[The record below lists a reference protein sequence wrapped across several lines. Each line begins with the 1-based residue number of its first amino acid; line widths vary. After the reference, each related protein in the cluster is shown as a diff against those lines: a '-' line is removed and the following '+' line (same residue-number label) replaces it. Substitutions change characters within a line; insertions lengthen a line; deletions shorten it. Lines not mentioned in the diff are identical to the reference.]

1 MSATRTRSS
10 LPQRCCF
17 FLLSLRWRAKRRQ
30 AAFRAG
36 PGMGSLAALWTVLVL
51 GLVTGLAGCAPGLN
65 GTADRWEALY
75 SRSLARIPGEKR
87 EEVSRDGDY
96 LLGIKRLRRLYCN
109 VGIGFHMQVLP
120 DGRIT
125 GVHNENRYSLLQ
137 ISPVERGVMTLLGVR
152 SGLFVAMNQR
162 GKLYGS
168 PHFNNECKF
177 REKLLANNYNAYES
191 AAYPRMFIGLSKNGK
206 TKRGSRVSP
215 AMTVTHFLPRI

>member
-1 MSATRTRSS
+1 MSATSTRSS
-10 LPQRCCF
+10 PPRRRCF
-17 FLLSLRWRAKRRQ
+17 VLFSLLWKGKRRE
-30 AAFRAG
+30 AAFRAR
-36 PGMGSLAALWTVLVL
+36 PGMGSLAALRTVLVL

-87 EEVSRDGDY
+87 EEINRDSDY

-109 VGIGFHMQVLP
+109 VGIGFHIQVLP

-125 GVHNENRYSLLQ
+125 GVHNENRHSLLQ
-137 ISPVERGVMTLLGVR
+137 ISPVERGVVTLLGVR
-152 SGLFVAMNQR
+152 SRLFVAMNRR

-168 PHFNNECKF
+168 LHYNNECKF

-191 AAYPRMFIGLSKNGK
+191 VAYPRMYIGLSKNGK
-206 TKRGSRVSP
+206 TKRGNRVSP

>member
-1 MSATRTRSS
+1 QYVAVVVLCSESQASGRFARRTLAFFIDLNSS
-10 LPQRCCF
+10 RVFSCYCSYIDVSPV
-17 FLLSLRWRAKRRQ
+17 RALQ
-30 AAFRAG
+30 
-36 PGMGSLAALWTVLVL
+36 S
-51 GLVTGLAGCAPGLN
+51 
-65 GTADRWEALY
+65 RWEALY

-87 EEVSRDGDY
+87 DEISRDSGY

-109 VGIGFHMQVLP
+109 VGIGFHIQVLP

-137 ISPVERGVMTLLGVR
+137 ISPVERGVVTLLGVR
-152 SGLFVAMNQR
+152 SGLFVAMNRR

-168 PHFNNECKF
+168 LYFNNECKF
-177 REKLLANNYNAYES
+177 RENLLANNYNAYES
-191 AAYPRMFIGLSKNGK
+191 MVYPRMYIGLSKNGK